1 MKFNGYSVS
10 VGIRNGTVLFDPES
24 RKITE
29 FTPAFTN
36 KLDMFDRATCQID
49 LARDPEKFS
58 ASEKSEI
65 YKEMNARA

>member
-10 VGIRNGTVLFDPES
+10 AGIRNGTVLFDSET

-29 FTPAFTN
+29 FAPAFTS
-36 KLDMFDRATCQID
+36 KLDMFDRAVSQVDIC
-49 LARDPEKFS
+49 RDPENYP
-58 ASEKSEI
+58 ASEKAEI

>member
-10 VGIRNGTVLFDPES
+10 AGIRAGIVAFDPES

-29 FTPAFTN
+29 FAPAFTS
-36 KLDMFDRATCQID
+36 KLDMFDRAVSQID
-49 LARDPEKFS
+49 ICRDPENYP